1 MKKVILDGKILADS
15 NRAQDYLKYMLE
27 FPEYYGKN
35 LDALYDSLAE
45 LCDVELVVQ
54 MPNRESDYL
63 HQIIEVFADV
73 AEGHEGIKVKVEPA
87 KAENE
92 QLILVDLFD
101 REIGPGEKM
110 ETHVRE
116 QLHRAFSVFIVH
128 DGKMLIQ
135 QRALDKY
142 HSAGLWANACCSHPR
157 YGETFEE
164 SVQTRLEVE
173 LGIPTGTCQ
182 PKELFSFVYYSRYD
196 GLSEYEYDHVLLV
209 DYAGK
214 IWENPEEVMDT
225 RWISYEDLQKE
236 MEKEPAKFSTWFMI
250 AAPKV
255 LKELNK

>member
-1 MKKVILDGKILADS
+1 MAVIGIIGAMEEEVAALKEKMQISGVLKRASMEFYKGTLQGKPVVVVRSGIGKVNAG
-15 NRAQDYLKYMLE
+15 
-27 FPEYYGKN
+27 
-35 LDALYDSLAE
+35 
-45 LCDVELVVQ
+45 LCTQ
-54 MPNRESDYL
+54 
-63 HQIIEVFADV
+63 
-73 AEGHEGIKVKVEPA
+73 
-87 KAENE
+87 
-92 QLILVDLFD
+92 ILVDLFD

-225 RWISYEDLQKE
+225 RWISYEDLQNE